1 MSASIRE
8 IDKVEITTL
17 QDNYIDLTSRDNTT
31 VVTRAVPLKGME
43 VRNSVLAEHGFCA
56 LVTITA
62 GDASRNI
69 LFDFGFSAH
78 GAAFNAEA
86 LSLDLKPVEA
96 CVLSHGHL
104 DHAGGIEALARLIG
118 RGGVPLV
125 LHPEAFRAPRY
136 IKFSE
141 EFKVFFPPLTR
152 EGVKKA
158 GLKAVETREPYPLL
172 DGAALFLGQ
181 IPRTTDFEKGVA
193 NFYYKEGDV
202 EKWDDV
208 IDDSS
213 IIMNVKGKG
222 LVVLSGCAHA
232 GIVNTVDYAQRVTGI
247 REIFAVMGGFH
258 LGGPEMGPVVKAT
271 SDSLRKF
278 GPTYVVPTHCTGRQA
293 VMTLEKDMPERFILN
308 MSGTKLTFA
317 A

>member
-1 MSASIRE
+1 MSVSIRE

-17 QDNYIDLTSRDNTT
+17 QDNYIDLTSRDNTAI
-31 VVTRAVPLKGME
+31 VSRAVPLKDMQ
-43 VRNSVLAEHGFCA
+43 VKNSVLAEHGFCA
-56 LVTITA
+56 LVTVTA
-62 GDASRNI
+62 GDVSRSI

-104 DHAGGIEALARLIG
+104 DHAGGIEALSRLIG
-118 RGGVPLV
+118 KDGVPLV
-125 LHPEAFRAPRY
+125 LHPGAFRSPRY

-152 EGVKKA
+152 EGIKKA

-172 DGAALFLGQ
+172 DGAVLFLGE

-213 IIMNVKGKG
+213 IVMNVKGKG

-232 GIVNTVDYAQRVTGI
+232 GIVNTVSFAQLATGI
-247 REIFAVMGGFH
+247 REVFAVMGGFH
-258 LGGPEMGPVVKAT
+258 LGGAEMGPVVAAT
-271 SDSLRKF
+271 SASLKRV
-278 GPTYVVPTHCTGRQA
+278 GPAWVIPTHCTGRQA
-293 VMTLEKDMPERFILN
+293 VMTLERDMPERFILN